1 MFVVEKHIFMRYF
14 KYIVFVL
21 LFVGVFIGCN
31 PQPEA
36 NYLLAQ
42 AEKFADNEQADSA
55 IVLIDSIFY
64 PEKSF
69 NQEEYMQ
76 YLVTR
81 TRVRFKAYRDIK
93 GDTAVF
99 KAWAYYKG
107 KKTEPRWT
115 ALAAFY
121 SGCVYREQED
131 KNKAMRAYMEA
142 LSEAKKTPDDNLK
155 GLIQT
160 HIGGILWQQGLNRQ
174 ALVFF
179 RKSENYY
186 QNYPEQRIISICN
199 IGRSYLMMGKTDS
212 AIITFKRGLQ
222 FSNQSSDWKS
232 KVLLEQNISVAY
244 SEQGKYDQAL
254 PYLRQA
260 FKNNLDTTS
269 VVRFYLN
276 FANLYSLMGLSDS
289 ARYYNNLIKATVNH
303 VQSLDL
309 KISIYALLA
318 KTESKT
324 KNHESEIEYLKKEIS
339 TYDQLL
345 ESMNNNAVLDIQQK
359 YNFELLKN
367 SYQEDVSKYQYVV
380 IILLLI
386 LILGIVVFS
395 KYRIHQKNRLI
406 ETHEKIVT
414 LSKMASDL
422 ENFSSTTIALQ
433 EKNMRELLMWKFDV
447 IKKSVLVTKIDY
459 DNASTLQ
466 LAKRFHQIV
475 YHHNAQDDVWSDFED
490 IINHISKD
498 LSKRMRSLFPS
509 LSEKEYRICL
519 LTYAGMNVKEIA
531 VILELSSNSI
541 QTYRTSIRKKLGIE
555 DAKVDT
561 EAFLKETLN
570 R

>member
-1 MFVVEKHIFMRYF
+1 MKHF

-21 LFVGVFIGCN
+21 LFVGGFIGCN

-36 NYLLAQ
+36 SNLLAQ
-42 AEKFADNEQADSA
+42 AEQFADNEQADSA

-69 NQEEYMQ
+69 NEEEYMQ

-99 KAWAYYKG
+99 KAWAYYKD
-107 KKTEPRWT
+107 KKTAPRWT

-121 SGCVYREQED
+121 SGCVYREQGD

-142 LSEAKKTPDDNLK
+142 LSEAKETSDNSLK
-155 GLIQT
+155 GLVQT

-174 ALVFF
+174 ALESFK
-179 RKSENYY
+179 RAENYY

-199 IGRSYLMMGKTDS
+199 VGRSFLMMGQTDS
-212 AIITFKRGLQ
+212 AIIMFKRGLQ
-222 FSNQSSDWKS
+222 LPNLNSDWKG

-244 SEQGKYDQAL
+244 SEQGKYNQAL
-254 PYLRQA
+254 PYLKDA
-260 FKNNLDTTS
+260 FKNNLDTNS

-276 FANLYSLMGLSDS
+276 FANLYSLMGLNDS
-289 ARYYNNLIKATVNH
+289 AKYYNNLVKSTITH
-303 VQSLDL
+303 VHSLDL
-309 KISIYALLA
+309 KISIYGLLGQ
-318 KTESKT
+318 TEEKT
-324 KNHESEIEYLKKEIS
+324 KNYPLVIEYLKKEIDA
-339 TYDQLL
+339 YDQLL
-345 ESMNNNAVLDIQQK
+345 EYRNNSAILDIQQK

-367 SYQEDVSKYQYVV
+367 SYQQDVSKYQYVV
-380 IILLLI
+380 IVLLLI
-386 LILGIVVFS
+386 LILGIIVFA
-395 KYRIHQKNRLI
+395 KYRINQKNKLI

-414 LSKMASDL
+414 LSRMASEL
-422 ENFSSTTIALQ
+422 EHLSSAKMALQ

-447 IKKSVLVTKIDY
+447 IRKAVLVTKIDS

-475 YHHNAQDDVWSDFED
+475 YHNPQHDVWVDFED
-490 IINHISKD
+490 IINHISKN
-498 LSKRMRSLFPS
+498 LSKRMRDSFPN

-531 VILELSSNSI
+531 MILELSSNSI
-541 QTYRTSIRKKLGIE
+541 QAYRTSIRKKLGI
-555 DAKVDT
+555 DNVKVDT
-561 EAFLKETLN
+561 EAYLKETLN
-570 R
+570 G